1 VISALIVG
9 FLAGVFGRWLM
20 PRDAFRHMSGPKSW
34 GVSLLLGLSG
44 AVVGWLIF
52 SVWLGIGDGGVIF
65 GFGGFVSAVIGVVLL
80 LPILTI
86 WLRVANRRKDRE
98 RQNRN
103 AAG

>member
-9 FLAGVFGRWLM
+9 FLAGLFGRWLM

-34 GVSLLLGLSG
+34 GVSLLLGLAG

-52 SVWLGIGDGGVIF
+52 SVWLGIGSGKIF

-80 LPILTI
+80 LPVLTI
-86 WLRVANRRKDRE
+86 WLRVSNRRKDRE
-98 RQNRN
+98 QQNRQ